1 MKHRWLFTTH
11 RIKMC
16 PFCTDLSQRFLRK
29 SKFVP
34 ATLLCDQFSHL
45 TCNEINILQSNSS
58 AWTAASSV
66 AEPSFLSYTVCAA
79 TISYHPLCWRCISIY
94 SCLSNARQACW
105 SLCQTENQALKS
117 CPPILPVHCRA
128 LFRFA
133 PNIAVN
139 ALSKLHSEGNGF
151 INLSSYF
158 LCAMQ
163 DKQYKESH

>member
-1 MKHRWLFTTH
+1 
-11 RIKMC
+11 MC

-34 ATLLCDQFSHL
+34 VTLVCEQFAHL
-45 TCNEINILQSNSS
+45 TCNEINILQGNSS

-66 AEPSFLSYTVCAA
+66 AKPSFLHYAVWAA
-79 TISYHPLCWRCISIY
+79 TNSYHPLCWRYISI
-94 SCLSNARQACW
+94 SSKLSNAQKACW
-105 SLCQTENQALKS
+105 SLCQSENQALKS
-117 CPPILPVHCRA
+117 CPPILPVHCCA

-139 ALSKLHSEGNGF
+139 ELSKLHSEGNGF
-151 INLSSYF
+151 INLSSY
-158 LCAMQ
+158 LPCSMQ